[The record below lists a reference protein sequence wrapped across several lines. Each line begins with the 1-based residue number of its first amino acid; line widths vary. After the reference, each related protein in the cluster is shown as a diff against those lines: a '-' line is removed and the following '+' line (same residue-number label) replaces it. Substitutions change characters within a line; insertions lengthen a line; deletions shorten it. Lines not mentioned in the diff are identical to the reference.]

1 MACSEDAKAD
11 KSHMDPTQQAVRIFG
26 RHAESYAQKYA
37 DVGRYAPS
45 LDRFLSVIPTNGQVI
60 ELACGPGNVTRY
72 LLDRR
77 TDLRVLA
84 TDLAPEMLAMAERT
98 VPEAEHQLMDMR
110 AVGSVQRQYHGVVC
124 AFGLPY
130 LDQKAA
136 AQFIRDAA
144 TCLLPGGALYLST
157 MEDDPAKS
165 GWEGPSEDQPIFMNY
180 HLATDLDAALRAA
193 GMAPSLLERTSY
205 LSAHGVA
212 VTDVMMVYTK

>member
-1 MACSEDAKAD
+1 
-11 KSHMDPTQQAVRIFG
+11 MDPTQQAVRIFG

-84 TDLAPEMLAMAERT
+84 TDLAPEMLVVAERT

-130 LDQKAA
+130 LDQQAA

-180 HLATDLDAALRAA
+180 HLAEDLRKALRAA
-193 GMAPSLLERTSY
+193 GLSVVHEERVCYEAPN
-205 LSAHGVA
+205 GKP
-212 VTDVMMVYTK
+212 VTDLQLIAQFT